1 MLFYSFSFMV
11 ICCYSSDRKLIQPQP
26 LQGSPR
32 PACPHATLEG
42 ASPLP
47 HCSEPPLPLWPSAM
61 LSLLPDITVLDQR
74 LPATPP
80 TQSPHPSVPSSV
92 EPSKSSGFSALKK

>member
-32 PACPHATLEG
+32 PACPHATLEE

-47 HCSEPPLPLWPSAM
+47 HCSEPPCLFGLQPCCPFYL
-61 LSLLPDITVLDQR
+61 I
-74 LPATPP
+74 
-80 TQSPHPSVPSSV
+80 
-92 EPSKSSGFSALKK
+92 